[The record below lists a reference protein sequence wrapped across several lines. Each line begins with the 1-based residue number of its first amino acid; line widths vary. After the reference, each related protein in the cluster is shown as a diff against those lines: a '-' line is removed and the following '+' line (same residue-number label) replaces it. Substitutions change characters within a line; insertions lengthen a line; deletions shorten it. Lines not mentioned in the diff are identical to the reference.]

1 VITTLKARFRA
12 APRTSQVLVV
22 LIGLHVLLKALLL
35 TQIGRVAVCCDQI
48 SYVDGGKALSNL
60 VRDLVS
66 LGPVHTEEL
75 QRNLVGGG
83 WFTPGSSIM
92 LAPLYVVD
100 PHAST
105 FAVRLYLGLFS
116 TLLLLFAVSRVR
128 RTLGDLYA
136 IVLMVVPGLVP
147 MWLLF
152 SFSAWGDLVAG
163 LLATI
168 LLMELISLMRTLV
181 AGEAPTWR
189 AGVRFG
195 VAAIATVYARSST
208 SLLVLGMGV
217 VLGLTALLVLRGR
230 IRWRA
235 VVSLAVAGVSFLAI
249 LAPWSVFASTTLK
262 SRVVTTTTVPI
273 VLANTFGNRDRV
285 CFGPCDPVQ
294 DPGSTLGNIWFP
306 PMQYSREVARAT
318 GKSEV
323 LVSKQ
328 MWTYTRPSITVHSY
342 THDVIGDFWR
352 YAGVP
357 ASFARL
363 LLPPGHDDGVLGWLI
378 YVTTYLGWGA
388 LFLAALALLL
398 TVVRRST
405 DHAVIS
411 LITTLSIGTLFTQPF
426 VHVGTGRYWTT
437 AAPLGAIALGL
448 LISTADAR
456 RRHPRFTAAPVT
468 LGVPDPVAAEDG
480 SGVRPESVRRWLTV
494 AQAVLAVATALVL
507 VLVPVLGA

>member
-1 VITTLKARFRA
+1 MIASLIARFKA
-12 APRTSQVLVV
+12 APRTTQVLVV
-22 LIGLHVLLKALLL
+22 LVAAHVLLKAFLL
-35 TQIGRVAVCCDQI
+35 TQVGKVPVCCDQI
-48 SYVDGGKALSNL
+48 SYDDGAKALSNF

-66 LGPVHTEEL
+66 LGPIHTEEL

-105 FAVRLYLGLFS
+105 FAVRFYLGLFS
-116 TLLLLFAVSRVR
+116 TLLLLLAVVRVR

-163 LLATI
+163 LFATI
-168 LLMELISLMRTLV
+168 LLMELITLMRTLV
-181 AGEAPTWR
+181 SGSAPTWR
-189 AGVRFG
+189 QGARFG
-195 VAAIATVYARSST
+195 LAAIATVYARSST
-208 SLLVLGMGV
+208 SLLVIGMGV

-230 IRWRA
+230 IRWHA
-235 VVSLAVAGVSFLAI
+235 IGAFAVAGATFLAV
-249 LAPWSVFASTTLK
+249 LAPWSVFASHTLK
-262 SRVVTTTTVPI
+262 SRVITTTTVPI
-273 VLANTFGNRDRV
+273 VLAQTFGDRDRV
-285 CFGPCDPVQ
+285 CFGLCDPVQ

-328 MWTYTRPSITVHSY
+328 MWTYTRPSISVHSY
-342 THDVIGDFWR
+342 THDVIGDTWR

-363 LLPPGHDDGVLGWLI
+363 LLPHGAADGIGGWLV
-378 YVTTYLGWGA
+378 YVTAYAGWGA
-388 LFLAALALLL
+388 AFLAGVALLL

-411 LITTLSIGTLFTQPF
+411 LMTTLSLGTLFTQPF

-448 LISTADAR
+448 LISLADAR
-456 RRHPRFTAAPVT
+456 RAHPRFTAAQVT
-468 LGVPDPVAAEDG
+468 MEAPEAGPT
-480 SGVRPESVRRWLTV
+480 SESVRRWLTV
-494 AQAVLAVATALVL
+494 AQAVLAAATALVI